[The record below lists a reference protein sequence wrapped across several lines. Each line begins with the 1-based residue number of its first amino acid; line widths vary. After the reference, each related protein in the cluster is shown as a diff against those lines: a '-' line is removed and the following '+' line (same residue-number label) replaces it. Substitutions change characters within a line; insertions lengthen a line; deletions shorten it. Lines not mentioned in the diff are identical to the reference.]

1 MKMTVKSGDNVLV
14 IAGKDKGKTGK
25 VSAVYADSNKVLVEN
40 VNIVSKHQKPKSQQ
54 DKGGIFKRPAPI
66 EASNVL
72 VVCPVC
78 GKATRVAHTEIDGKK
93 VRSCKKCGASLDKE
107 FVKQTKKEAK
117 KAMKASDLK
126 GANLKAVG
134 SEEKKSTKKKAEE
147 KVEVA
152 TEEKKTTSTA
162 KKTTSTAK
170 KTTSTAKKSTAAK
183 STTTKSTAAK
193 STAKTATTKT
203 TAKSTK
209 SEGSEEK
216 KTTKKSTTAKKETK

>member
-126 GANLKAVG
+126 GANLKAVS

-152 TEEKKTTSTA
+152 TEE

>member
-1 MKMTVKSGDNVLV
+1 MKMTVKTGDNVLV

-25 VSAVYADSNKVLVEN
+25 VTAVYADTNRVLIEN

-72 VVCPVC
+72 VICPVC

-126 GANLKAVG
+126 VANLKAVS

-152 TEEKKTTSTA
+152 AEG
-162 KKTTSTAK
+162 K

-209 SEGSEEK
+209 NEGSEEK